1 MNLLNQLLSLA
12 SQKKLGHFYI
22 LTPTKN
28 SPEAQALCEKF
39 CADFLTGFFK
49 QSGVRVPSEAWN
61 HPDVFRLGN
70 LSTEEGSGQN
80 FNVEEALGLIRF
92 FEFSTVE
99 ANHKFAIITEAARIN
114 TIVANKWLKLLE
126 EPLKN
131 STIILINAG
140 QLKLLETIESRGI
153 LLRLDIPKVQEN
165 HDDFEKFIK
174 DSRQMGLSQFLE
186 TYQKDTLGINYWVE
200 KLVLWETDQ
209 TDGHEAKAALG
220 IWLLKLKEMETF
232 HQPSA
237 TKWTLFWDL
246 LKTHVFPR
254 AITLT

>member
-1 MNLLNQLLSLA
+1 MNLLNQLLTQA
-12 SQKKLGHFYI
+12 GQNKLGHFYI

-28 SPEAQALCEKF
+28 SPDAQALCEKF

-49 QSGVRVPSEAWN
+49 QSGARVPSEAWN

-70 LSTEEGSGQN
+70 LCSEEGPTQN

-99 ANHKFAIITEAARIN
+99 ASHKFAIITEAARIN

-140 QLKLLETIESRGI
+140 GLKLLETIESRGI
-153 LLRLDIPKVQEN
+153 LLRLDIPRVQEN
-165 HDDFEKFIK
+165 HDVFEKFIK

-186 TYQKDTLGINYWVE
+186 TYQKDALGINYWVE
-200 KLVLWETDQ
+200 KLVLWETDRP
-209 TDGHEAKAALG
+209 DGVEAKAALG